1 MYLIGLSE
9 SLIRGIKTVMVFAE
23 ALELICCKT
32 VCESNDGAIRT
43 GNIFIKDINA
53 NISYQ

>member
-9 SLIRGIKTVMVFAE
+9 SLIRGIKTVMVFAD

-32 VCESNDGAIRT
+32 VCASNDGAIRT
-43 GNIFIKDINA
+43 DKAYIYKEH
-53 NISYQ
+53 

>member
-43 GNIFIKDINA
+43 GKA
-53 NISYQ
+53 YVHL